1 MNDFK
6 DSVKKVMIIFL
17 FFFVALI
24 SYIAYFQTFK
34 APDIAAD
41 AGNKRLWA
49 KRNEVVRGTIYD
61 RDKNALTK
69 SERTGTL
76 TQSRE
81 YVYGDLYVHA
91 LGYASQKYDLSG
103 LEKTFDTELT
113 TYSSCLLYT
122 SPSPRDTR

>member
-1 MNDFK
+1 MSNVTFLGGG
-6 DSVKKVMIIFL
+6 SFGTALGILLAKKE
-17 FFFVALI
+17 
-24 SYIAYFQTFK
+24 
-34 APDIAAD
+34 
-41 AGNKRLWA
+41 NK
-49 KRNEVVRGTIYD
+49 VSIYD

-113 TYSSCLLYT
+113 TYSSVQVGLRNFFKDLSFESLKEKTISNATGAYIMIKIKLT
-122 SPSPRDTR
+122 

>member
-49 KRNEVVRGTIYD
+49 KRNEVVRGTD
-61 RDKNALTK
+61 RK
-69 SERTGTL
+69 S
-76 TQSRE
+76 
-81 YVYGDLYVHA
+81 VV
-91 LGYASQKYDLSG
+91 
-103 LEKTFDTELT
+103 
-113 TYSSCLLYT
+113 
-122 SPSPRDTR
+122 